1 MNNAYHG
8 DLEKPCEVPEQALD
22 IQESHKLRGFDK
34 NTKILDQISE
44 KIGYDDHTILTI
56 FLIFTIISIEGL
68 HMTFFSTLI
77 IPIKQMFLLNDRYL
91 ELLSGILFA
100 GVGIGSALSGYMTN
114 KYGRKFVINFF
125 ILATF
130 FSNIF
135 LSFTMNFFLFS
146 FFRFTIGLCIGLF
159 IPTAVNLLTEKLPLK
174 YRSIFLNMVWI
185 GFNFGNLVLLS
196 LIYYIMPNFEVSGF
210 KRLLISTSFLSLF
223 VFLLSVLFLEDSL
236 RNLILRGNQTDAFN
250 MIEKKLKITLTETEK
265 NRIYR
270 EIAEGANKAIGE
282 NIFSEISNKK
292 FKKLTILL
300 IFIWFINSVVS
311 YGPMVISSLTIKD
324 LGLNTGINNNEK
336 LSNYEVLL
344 NQIYFCLL
352 NSPSNLIG
360 GFVSEIPF
368 LGRNKSTLLSCILAF
383 LFMLCAM
390 INYGNFIFYFAISQA
405 FVGITFNINGAYSS
419 EVYPTKIRDHVV
431 GMLFAFT
438 RLGGFVSQFLFIDL
452 YALGIFVPY
461 VVTSLF
467 LLVNIFLVWSLP
479 YETFGKALDGDY

>member
-1 MNNAYHG
+1 MNKAKDE
-8 DLEKPCEVPEQALD
+8 DLEKPCEVGEQPLD

-34 NTKILDQISE
+34 NRKILDQISE

-56 FLIFTIISIEGL
+56 FLIFLIISIEGL
-68 HMTFFSTLI
+68 HMTLFSTLI
-77 IPIKQMFLLNDRYL
+77 IPIRQIFLLNDRYL

-100 GVGIGSALSGYMTN
+100 GVGTGSALSGYMTN
-114 KYGRKFVINFF
+114 KYGRKFLINFS

-130 FSNIF
+130 FSNFF
-135 LSFTMNFFLFS
+135 LALTVNFFLFS
-146 FFRFTIGLCIGLF
+146 FFRFSIGVSIGLF
-159 IPTAVNLLTEKLPLK
+159 IPAAINLLTEKLPLK
-174 YRSIFLNMVWI
+174 NRSIFLNMVWI
-185 GFNFGNLVLLS
+185 GFNFGNMLLLGLV
-196 LIYYIMPNFEVSGF
+196 YYIMPNFEISGF

-223 VFLLSVLFLEDSL
+223 VFLLTFSLLEDSY
-236 RNLILRGNQTDAFN
+236 RNLILKGNQSSAFE

-270 EIAEGANKAIGE
+270 EISEGANKSEGE
-282 NIFSEISNKK
+282 NIFSEISNPK

-324 LGLNTGINNNEK
+324 LGLNSDNNEK

-368 LGRNKSTLLSCILAF
+368 LGRNKSTLLSCVLA
-383 LFMLCAM
+383 LVFMLCAM
-390 INYGNFIFYFAISQA
+390 INPINFIFYFAISQA
-405 FVGITFNINGAYSS
+405 FVGISFNINGAYSS

-438 RLGGFVSQFLFIDL
+438 RLGGFLSQFLFIDL

-461 VVTSLF
+461 IFTSMF
-467 LLVNIFLVWSLP
+467 LLVNILLIWSLP
-479 YETFGKALDGDY
+479 YETFGKPLDDDY

>member
-1 MNNAYHG
+1 MNKAKDE
-8 DLEKPCEVPEQALD
+8 DLEKPCEASEQALD

-68 HMTFFSTLI
+68 NMTLFSTLI
-77 IPIKQMFLLNDRYL
+77 IPIKQIFLLKDRYL

-100 GVGIGSALSGYMTN
+100 GVGIGSAISGYMTN
-114 KYGRKFVINFF
+114 KYGRKFLINVS
-125 ILATF
+125 ILASF
-130 FSNIF
+130 FSNFF
-135 LSFTMNFFLFS
+135 LAFTVNFFLFS
-146 FFRFTIGLCIGLF
+146 FFRFSIGLSMGLF
-159 IPTAVNLLTEKLPLK
+159 IPAAVNLLTEKLPLK

-185 GFNFGNLVLLS
+185 GFNCGNLILLC
-196 LIYYIMPNFEVSGF
+196 LVYFIMPNFETSGF
-210 KRLLISTSFLSLF
+210 QKLLISTSFLSLF
-223 VFLLSVLFLEDSL
+223 VFVLTYFLLQDSY
-236 RNLILRGNQTDAFN
+236 RNLILKGNQSTAFQ
-250 MIEKKLKITLTETEK
+250 MIEKKLKITLTESEK
-265 NRIYR
+265 QRIYR
-270 EIAEGANKAIGE
+270 EIAEGANKAVGE
-282 NIFSEISNKK
+282 NIFSEISNVKY
-292 FKKLTILL
+292 KKLTILL

-311 YGPMVISSLTIKD
+311 YGPMIISSLTIKD
-324 LGLNTGINNNEK
+324 LGLSSANATK

-368 LGRNKSTLLSCILAF
+368 LGRNKSTLLSCVLA
-383 LFMLCAM
+383 LVFMLCAM
-390 INYGNFIFYFAISQA
+390 VNPINFIFYYAISQA
-405 FVGITFNINGAYSS
+405 FVGISFNINGAYSS

-438 RLGGFVSQFLFIDL
+438 RLGGFLSQFLFIDL

-461 VVTSLF
+461 VFTSLF
-467 LLVNIFLVWSLP
+467 LFVNILLVWALP
-479 YETFGKALDGDY
+479 YETFGKPLDGDY